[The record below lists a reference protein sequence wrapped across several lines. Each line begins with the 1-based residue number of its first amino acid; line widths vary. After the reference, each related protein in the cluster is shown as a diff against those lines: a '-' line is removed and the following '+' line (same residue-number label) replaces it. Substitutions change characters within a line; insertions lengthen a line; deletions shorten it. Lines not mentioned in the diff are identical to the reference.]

1 MKRAAK
7 ITIGIALTLAIIAGG
22 VVFAANSLLGDQAAT
37 HISSKIGRDVSI
49 EGPVKIKWRWT
60 PHINARGIRLA
71 NVAGAKDPYMVDIAE
86 ADFTIKIWKL
96 LYGKLDIPSIELR
109 QPKIILEK
117 EDEDNKN
124 WDLPFASKG
133 NAAVNA
139 ALPSDRHD
147 MPIIGR
153 IRITDGQ
160 LIYRDKPRKLDLDL
174 GINIAQGKT
183 QKDEHFALKGTGRMM
198 DRDFKL
204 TAEGGS
210 LEMLRDS
217 RKDYPLTLAIEFGA
231 TKIAI
236 DGTFRDP
243 VQLKGLDS
251 SVKMSG
257 DNLADLFYLTGI
269 PLPITP
275 AYTLEGRLEKT
286 DGVWTFEDFKGT
298 VGGSDLS
305 GRLVYDTDRERSL
318 LSGTLLS
325 DTLDVKDLG
334 GFIGLT
340 PKAPSKN
347 DRLLPDV
354 PIELARLR
362 AADIDVDFKAN
373 RLNAP
378 GWPLSAM
385 DTKIK
390 LDDGLLDLDPISFGL
405 ASGTVSG
412 ALRLNGRT
420 DVPDVKIGLDLKNLS
435 LKQFLKNAKFSELSE
450 GRFGGHID
458 LQGRGKSLAKVLGDS
473 DGHVA
478 MIMAGGRISLVIVEA
493 ADLDIAQLM
502 PLILGKKN
510 KTTPIHCAVA
520 DFTVKSGVL
529 NSKIF
534 VLDTGDSNIQGTAK
548 VDLEKETINASIDAH
563 PKDNSPLALQS
574 KILLSG
580 KLKKPRILID
590 PVSTGIRG
598 AAAVAAATVLT
609 PFAAILPFIEM
620 EKGKDS
626 NCAKLINT
634 AAVHV
639 PAEAIPA
646 NALPVIGAEKPLPE
660 GKEDRAQAE

>member
-7 ITIGIALTLAIIAGG
+7 WSIGIILALAVIAGSA
-22 VVFAANSLLGDQAAT
+22 VVAADILLNDQAAT
-37 HISSKIGRDVSI
+37 RISTKIGREVSI
-49 EGPVKIKWRWT
+49 GGPIDIKWRWT
-60 PHINARGIRLA
+60 PHIRARGIRLA
-71 NVAGAKDPYMVDIAE
+71 NAPGAQDPYMVDIAE
-86 ADFTIKIWKL
+86 ADFTVKIWKL
-96 LYGKLDIPSIELR
+96 LYGRLEIPEIELR
-109 QPKIILEK
+109 QPKVILER
-117 EDEDNKN
+117 EDEDTRN
-124 WDLPFASKG
+124 WDLPFASSK
-133 NAAVNA
+133 NAAINA

-153 IRITDGQ
+153 IRITEGQ
-160 LIYRDKPRKLDLDL
+160 LIYRDRPRKLDLDL
-174 GINIAQGKT
+174 GIDIARGQT
-183 QKDEHFALKGTGRMM
+183 RKDAHFTLKGTGKLA

-210 LEMLRDS
+210 LEMLRDA
-217 RKDYPLTLAIEFGA
+217 RRDYPLALTIEFGA
-231 TKIAI
+231 TKIAL

-251 SVKMSG
+251 SLKMSG
-257 DNLADLFYLTGI
+257 DSLADLFYVTGI

-275 AYTLEGRLEKT
+275 AYTLEGRLGKT
-286 DGVWTFEDFKGT
+286 DGVWTFEDFRGT

-318 LSGTLLS
+318 LSGMLLS

-334 GFIGLT
+334 GFIGLSS
-340 PKAPSKN
+340 KAPPQGG
-347 DRLLPDV
+347 RLLPDV

-362 AADIDVDFKAN
+362 AADIDIAFKAN

-385 DTKIK
+385 DTKIR
-390 LDDGLLDLDPISFGL
+390 LNDGLLEFDPISFGL
-405 ASGTVSG
+405 AGGTVSG
-412 ALRLNGRT
+412 ALSFNGRT
-420 DVPDVKIGLDLKNLS
+420 DVPDVKIGLDLKNLG
-435 LKQFLKNAKFSELSE
+435 LRQFLKNARFNELSE

-458 LQGRGKSLAKVLGDS
+458 LRGHGKSLAQVLGDS
-473 DGHVA
+473 DGHVTL
-478 MIMAGGRISLVIVEA
+478 IMAGGRISLVVVEA
-493 ADLDIAQLM
+493 ADIDIAQLM

-510 KTTPIHCAVA
+510 KTTPVHCAVA

-534 VLDTGDSNIQGTAK
+534 VLDTGDSNIQGKAK

-563 PKDNSPLALQS
+563 PKDSSPLALQS
-574 KILLSG
+574 KILLTG
-580 KLKKPRILID
+580 NLKKPGVMID
-590 PVSTGIRG
+590 PVSTGLRG
-598 AAAVAAATVLT
+598 AAAVAAGAVLT

-634 AAVHV
+634 AAAHV

-646 NALPVIGAEKPLPE
+646 NALPVIGAEKPLPG
-660 GKEDRAQAE
+660 GKDEKADAE